1 MNILITGCGSGLG
14 KSLNEEGK
22 KRGCGVFSHYRSS
35 KPNGS
40 LIGDITDSD
49 FPSLLFQHCES
60 NQIDVFINNAAIYC
74 GGSILE
80 ITDAQILD
88 TINTNLTSQILMLK
102 RVYEFFVRKGS
113 GLIININSLAG
124 INASANESVY
134 CASKWALR
142 GFSKSLQLEAINSG
156 VEFMDIYSGAIQT
169 RMTENR
175 ENYKSLMLPCEVAS
189 QIYDLIP
196 RGRHC
201 VNEIIL
207 RKRNES
213 GDSA

>member
-14 KSLNEEGK
+14 KSLFKEGG
-22 KRGCGVFSHYRSS
+22 KRGYNMFPHYRNPKSF
-35 KPNGS
+35 G
-40 LIGDITDSD
+40 LIGDITDPD
-49 FPSLLFQHCES
+49 FPSLLFEYCES
-60 NQIDVFINNAAIYC
+60 RHIDVFINNAAIYC
-74 GGSILE
+74 GGGILE
-80 ITDAQILD
+80 TTDTQILD
-88 TINTNLTSQILMLK
+88 TINTNLTSQILVLK
-102 RVYEFFVRKGS
+102 KVYEAFKKKSS

-156 VEFMDIYSGAIQT
+156 VEFMDVYSGAIQT
-169 RMTENR
+169 RMTKNR
-175 ENYKSLMLPCEVAS
+175 ENYKSLMSPCEVAS

-196 RGRHC
+196 HRNHY

-207 RKRNES
+207 RRRNES
-213 GDSA
+213 GDST